1 MSTLPRGTLGK
12 NERVSVVDFQIIA
25 LLVSGLENKEISKIL
40 KIPLSTIQ
48 RRVRNV
54 IQNKLIEDCM
64 QPNYRSLGIN
74 RGFLHVYLANG
85 NMKEVANELIEFD
98 GILSA
103 SIHVGNSDVVGDFVY
118 DDSEQLVDTL
128 AKIKHL
134 DSVDH
139 VVWSEEVYNVPA
151 SAAHIVKSF
160 DNMMKG
166 SRYQLQ
172 NNNSR

>member
-1 MSTLPRGTLGK
+1 MSAPPRRALLK
-12 NERVSVVDFQIIA
+12 REIVSIVDFQIIA
-25 LLVSGLENKEISKIL
+25 LLVSGLENKDISKIL

-64 QPNYRSLGIN
+64 QPNYKSLGIK
-74 RGFLHVYLANG
+74 RGLLHVYLTDG

-103 SIHVGNSDVVGDFVY
+103 AIHVGNSDVVGDFVY
-118 DDSEQLVDTL
+118 DDSEQLMDTL

-160 DNMMKG
+160 DKMMKG
-166 SRYQLQ
+166 SRYQITQ
-172 NNNSR
+172 